1 MNILRKKIKCSN
13 YGHSI
18 HPFVHFCDMM
28 SNFTSLRQV
37 FFPLNFKIWGNLR
50 YIKCFCFKMGSSLC
64 LFLSIT
70 YVHFYVA
77 CWCLINRLLSL
88 IIGCLKVK
96 WKKFYST
103 VFPKGNNI
111 DQLIHLAQN
120 IILNSLLGN
129 HKKWQ
134 KFWPYA
140 VHLYS
145 PPLFTS
151 IHSLPPAGKYFYKYC
166 MKTDKQPT
174 RI

>member
-1 MNILRKKIKCSN
+1 MKSWYLFLKFFMNILRKKIKCSN

-50 YIKCFCFKMGSSLC
+50 YIKCFCFNMGSSLC
-64 LFLSIT
+64 PFLSIT

-103 VFPKGNNI
+103 VFPKGNWSINTSCTEYNFKFTFGELQKVAEI
-111 DQLIHLAQN
+111 LA
-120 IILNSLLGN
+120 IC
-129 HKKWQ
+129 
-134 KFWPYA
+134 
-140 VHLYS
+140 S
-145 PPLFTS
+145 PPLFTTS
-151 IHSLPPAGKYFYKYC
+151 IHLYS
-166 MKTDKQPT
+166 
-174 RI
+174 